1 MSIDKRKG
9 RKLMEY
15 EYIVKENDKIIY
27 STCNKKLAYAYAK
40 RVNGMVLIIRGKK
53 ENQKYLDILHKSL
66 KK

>member
-1 MSIDKRKG
+1 
-9 RKLMEY
+9 MEY